1 MCWAVGLGGEHS
13 PQGGTCDRCG
23 DESKRSSWCWKSHGT
38 GADENAPA
46 GAPSAREPLQGK
58 WLAQDGRSI
67 PFSLKKSSS
76 DTFSFLL
83 QTEVSLAVFSF
94 NNRREA
100 WGTVEAISSL

>member
-1 MCWAVGLGGEHS
+1 MGSTAPGA
-13 PQGGTCDRCG
+13 GGTRDRCG
-23 DESKRSSWCWKSHGT
+23 DESKGSNWCWKSHGT

-83 QTEVSLAVFSF
+83 QTEVSFAVFSF

-100 WGTVEAISSL
+100 WGTVEAIS